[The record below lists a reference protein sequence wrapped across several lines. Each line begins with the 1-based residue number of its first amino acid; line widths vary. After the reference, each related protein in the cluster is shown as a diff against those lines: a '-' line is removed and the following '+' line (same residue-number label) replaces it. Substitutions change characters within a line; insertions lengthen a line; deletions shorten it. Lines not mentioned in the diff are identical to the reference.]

1 MSQLENTVQAFVESE
16 MSSFAKSD
24 NLETI
29 DTLEH
34 LFNFKTPNSYRM
46 LLNDYDFD
54 SFSLAGIEFYGSYE
68 LLNKIQED
76 EILFQGLV
84 NAKLMPIGRPE
95 CWSYDPICFD
105 GNAKRVN
112 GELPLVRVWHESILK
127 GRKVKIIKTFHQA
140 FPAMMR
146 SVL

>member
-76 EILFQGLV
+76 EIFTVEIFNSNDVEASLSPIAK
-84 NAKLMPIGRPE
+84 NAFIYKSPYSPLYTPPPE
-95 CWSYDPICFD
+95 
-105 GNAKRVN
+105 V
-112 GELPLVRVWHESILK
+112 
-127 GRKVKIIKTFHQA
+127 
-140 FPAMMR
+140 
-146 SVL
+146 